1 MRGGVTSPAGPD
13 RPLRRETAVGGADDG
28 LGDGLAGVSDGG
40 SVVAAATSGTD
51 VGDGLA
57 GVSDGGSVVATATS
71 GTDVS
76 WNRVWMGGVC
86 LVSGLV
92 KLELELAR

>member
-1 MRGGVTSPAGPD
+1 MRGGVASPAGPD

-28 LGDGLAGVSDGG
+28 L
-40 SVVAAATSGTD
+40 
-51 VGDGLA
+51 GDGLA

-92 KLELELAR
+92 RLELELAR